1 MSEKKV
7 IAVIVEGPSEEA
19 ALGTIFKEYFSGD
32 EIRFVVVHGDITT
45 EDYSSLDNIVKRIN
59 TLVDG
64 VRQRYGYNVKD
75 FLQIIHIADTDGAFT
90 KGKVVYA
97 DIDHV
102 QYYENRI
109 EANNVDSIN
118 RRNDKKAEILFKLY
132 TTGKINEIRYRI
144 YFNSCNLEHV
154 LFNELKDHSDDEK
167 EEMAD
172 EFAEFYEGK
181 VEEFIEFIS
190 DEAYAV
196 PGTYKQTWRFIEKDD
211 HSLKRHTN
219 MHLIFNQIGE

>member
-32 EIRFVVVHGDITT
+32 EIQFVVVHGDITS
-45 EDYSSLDNIVKRIN
+45 EDYSSLDNIVKKIN
-59 TLVDG
+59 ELVDG
-64 VRQRYGYNVKD
+64 VKQRYGYNVED

-90 KGKVVYA
+90 RGKVVYV
-97 DIDHV
+97 DVDHV
-102 QYYENRI
+102 QYYEDRI
-109 EANNVDSIN
+109 EAKDVDSIN

-154 LFNELKDHSDDEK
+154 LFNKLKNHSNDEK

-172 EFAEFYEGK
+172 EFAERYEGK
-181 VEEFIEFIS
+181 VEEFIEFIT

-196 PGTYKQTWRFIEKDD
+196 PGTYRQTWRFIEKDA

-219 MHLIFNQIGE
+219 MQLIFK

>member
-32 EIRFVVVHGDITT
+32 EIQFVVVYGDITA
-45 EDYSSLDNIVKRIN
+45 EHYSSLDNIVMRIN

-64 VRQRYGYNVKD
+64 VKQRYGYNVED
-75 FLQIIHIADTDGAFT
+75 FLQIIHIVDTDGAFT

-97 DIDHV
+97 DVDHV

-132 TTGKINEIRYRI
+132 TIGKINEIRYRI

-172 EFAEFYEGK
+172 EFAERYEGK

-196 PGTYKQTWRFIEKDD
+196 PGTYRQTWRFIEKED

-219 MHLIFNQIGE
+219 MQLIFK

>member
-1 MSEKKV
+1 M
-7 IAVIVEGPSEEA
+7 
-19 ALGTIFKEYFSGD
+19 
-32 EIRFVVVHGDITT
+32 
-45 EDYSSLDNIVKRIN
+45 KRIN
-59 TLVDG
+59 TLIDG
-64 VRQRYGYNVKD
+64 VKQRYRYNVED

-90 KGKVVYA
+90 KENVVYA
-97 DIDHV
+97 DVNHV

-109 EANNVDSIN
+109 ESNNVDSIN
-118 RRNDKKAEILFKLY
+118 QRNYKKAEILFKLY
-132 TTGKINEIRYRI
+132 TTSKINEIRYRI

-172 EFAEFYEGK
+172 EFAERYEGK

-190 DEAYAV
+190 DEDYAV
-196 PGTYKQTWRFIEKDD
+196 PGTYRQTWRFIEKDD

-219 MHLIFNQIGE
+219 MQLIFK

>member
-32 EIRFVVVHGDITT
+32 EIQFVVVHGDITS
-45 EDYSSLDNIVKRIN
+45 EDYSSLDNIVKKIN
-59 TLVDG
+59 ELIDG
-64 VRQRYGYNVKD
+64 VKQRYGYNVED

-90 KGKVVYA
+90 RGKVVYA
-97 DIDHV
+97 DVDHV
-102 QYYENRI
+102 QYYEDRI
-109 EANNVDSIN
+109 EAKNVDSIN

-144 YFNSCNLEHV
+144 YYNSCNLEHV
-154 LFNELKDHSDDEK
+154 LFNELKNHSNDEK

-172 EFAEFYEGK
+172 EFAERYEGK

-196 PGTYKQTWRFIEKDD
+196 PGTYRETWRFIEKDD

-219 MHLIFNQIGE
+219 MQLIFK